1 MPGKAPAAGLGES
14 RASKRKRECT
24 QRKGPLGFTPLHE
37 VNGCLEKMI
46 SGNELFCYVKRRRS
60 IRKYIEKSVPI
71 ELVDHCLENAR
82 WAPSAHNAQPWRFF
96 IIQKQEMKATLAR
109 EMGECFQAD
118 LLKDGVPERTAE
130 NRVRASID
138 RFSRAPV
145 LILACIDMGRMD
157 RYPDAFRQKEEETL
171 ATQSLAAAIQ
181 NLLLSASAM
190 GLGACW
196 FCAPLFCPDVVKRVV
211 DIPEAYIPQGL
222 ITLGY
227 PDENPSAPP
236 RLSLDEIRK
245 IL

>member
-1 MPGKAPAAGLGES
+1 M
-14 RASKRKRECT
+14 T
-24 QRKGPLGFTPLHE
+24 
-37 VNGCLEKMI
+37 NGRPEKMI

-60 IRKYIEKSVPI
+60 IRKYIEKSVPL
-71 ELVDHCLENAR
+71 ELVDHFLENAR
-82 WAPSAHNAQPWRFF
+82 WAPSAHNAQPWLFF
-96 IIQKQEMKATLAR
+96 IIQRQEIKETLAR
-109 EMGECFQAD
+109 EMAACFQTD
-118 LLKDGVPERTAE
+118 LLKDGVPETTAKE
-130 NRVRASID
+130 QARVSID
-138 RFSRAPV
+138 RFSGAPII
-145 LILACIDMGRMD
+145 ILACIDMGRMD
-157 RYPDAFRQKEEETL
+157 HYPDAFREKVEEIM

-196 FCAPLFCPDVVKRVV
+196 FCAPLFCPDVVRRVV
-211 DIPEAYIPQGL
+211 AIPETYIPQGL

>member
-1 MPGKAPAAGLGES
+1 M
-14 RASKRKRECT
+14 SKKNVYLDFL
-24 QRKGPLGFTPLHE
+24 K
-37 VNGCLEKMI
+37 
-46 SGNELFCYVKRRRS
+46 SRRS
-60 IRKYIEKSVPI
+60 IRKYLSKEVPL
-71 ELVDHCLENAR
+71 ELIDLILETAK

-96 IIQKQEMKATLAR
+96 IIQKQEMREKLAR
-109 EMGECFQAD
+109 EMAVCFQAD
-118 LLKDGVPERTAE
+118 LLKDGVPETAAE
-130 NRVRASID
+130 ERARVSIN
-138 RFSRAPV
+138 RFSRAPII
-145 LILACIDMGRMD
+145 ILACIDMGRMD
-157 RYPDAFRQKEEETL
+157 RYPDVFRQKAEETM

-196 FCAPLFCPDVVKRVV
+196 FCAPLFCPDVVKRIIA
-211 DIPEAYIPQGL
+211 IPETVIPQGL